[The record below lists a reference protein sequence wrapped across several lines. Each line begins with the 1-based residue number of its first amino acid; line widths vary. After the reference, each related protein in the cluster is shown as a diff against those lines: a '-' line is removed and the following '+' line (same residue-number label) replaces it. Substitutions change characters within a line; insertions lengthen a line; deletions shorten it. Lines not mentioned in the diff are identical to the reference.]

1 MYCLSLIF
9 NRLKIDS
16 RCIVLHSLQLFL
28 PHSLIFHQCLNIL
41 PLNSDSLSFSEIN
54 LLILLFD
61 CLQLCVFIQEMWSWL
76 MLKLQMVGLAAK
88 GRGASL
94 LAA

>member
-9 NRLKIDS
+9 SRLKINS
-16 RCIVLHSLQLFL
+16 RCIILHSLQLFL
-28 PHSLIFHQCLNIL
+28 PRSLIFSQCLNIL
-41 PLNSDSLSFSEIN
+41 PLNCDSPLFSEVN
-54 LLILLFD
+54 LLTLVFD
-61 CLQLCVFIQEMWSWL
+61 FSQLCVFIQEMWSWL

-88 GRGASL
+88 RSASL